1 MYWLRRGS
9 WQILSVQQQASQ
21 SGISSSS
28 RILNRPAERTF
39 RFYNPKRKG
48 TGRSPYLYH
57 ACGMQHN
64 DGWKSCKKIS
74 KPVRA
79 RIGKLV
85 KAGVFEDASA
95 GSGATKAAGV
105 GQPTKQK
112 RGTANAVVEEE
123 DDGEKNGGR
132 RRRLP
137 SPRAS
142 SSDAWNVKHSCCPS
156 Q

>member
-1 MYWLRRGS
+1 
-9 WQILSVQQQASQ
+9 
-21 SGISSSS
+21 
-28 RILNRPAERTF
+28 
-39 RFYNPKRKG
+39 
-48 TGRSPYLYH
+48 
-57 ACGMQHN
+57 MQHN

-123 DDGEKNGGR
+123 DDGEETEVQV
-132 RRRLP
+132 
-137 SPRAS
+137 
-142 SSDAWNVKHSCCPS
+142 DMMPS
-156 Q
+156 QEHLLQMLVMSNTLVGNVNTTQDPSTKTEGCWDSANLVDLGFANI